1 MKQVKLFL
9 TAFALFIAM
18 GTQNVMSQDAKL
30 LKAAEKGKIEA
41 IKTLVSNYW
50 NGTDGFEKNAEQ
62 AKFWANK
69 IFEAGRADDLE
80 AQYWML
86 GRCMKGDMVWN
97 KNMKSAQ
104 SWATAIL
111 RNPKLKGNDRAAFME
126 IKEEIDQELAKE
138 EKAKKEWEAEQER
151 KRETE
156 MRARAEA
163 DMLKNPHSL
172 AQRIISIIDNKNTPF
187 SGAEEYSEKLL
198 AMEESEAKRA
208 AIKSVI
214 KECHTMATGYDS
226 ETGYSRAYDHRGTE
240 RGKQELALAA
250 KLQEYLI
257 EGGDMDELVDY
268 AYRCRQNRDT
278 ATAKKYFQQAANKGN
293 AMAMRGL
300 AFCYEDEN
308 NNVEAEKWY
317 TKLLETDASER
328 YCVDAMDFFR
338 KTNQSQKILKILEIS
353 AEKTNNRDAML
364 RLGDIYR
371 NGKDWDFK
379 KSGITVTKNLATA
392 MKWYKK
398 ARDAGSKAAL
408 FFMADCYWTG
418 GTGVTQNRAQAAKLY
433 QQLMNKVGIL
443 HLNISEAEPDE
454 KSKANY
460 RMGYCLETGTGVVKN
475 IPFAWDLYCKSNEA
489 EAYYRRG
496 VMLEKRWVYERLRPD
511 LRKQQVRQ
519 LYQTAANMGHKQA
532 QQALNRMYR

>member
-187 SGAEEYSEKLL
+187 SEAEEYSEKLL

-214 KECHTMATGYDS
+214 KECQLMGTGYNPDNDS
-226 ETGYSRAYDHRGTE
+226 YLSMSHEGTE
-240 RGKQELALAA
+240 RGRLEMALAA
-250 KLQEYLI
+250 KLQQQMI
-257 EGGDMDELVDY
+257 EGGDINELIDF
-268 AYRCRQNRDT
+268 AYRCRQSGDI
-278 ATAKKYFQQAANKGN
+278 ATAKKYFQQGADKGN

-300 AFCYEDEN
+300 AFCYEDEKN
-308 NNVEAEKWY
+308 NAEAEKWY
-317 TKLLETDASER
+317 SKLLETDASEK

-338 KTNQSQKILKILEIS
+338 KTNQPNKILKILETS
-353 AEKTNNRDAML
+353 AENTNNRDAML

-398 ARDAGSKAAL
+398 ARETGSRAAL

-433 QQLMNKVGIL
+433 KQLMEEAGLLN
-443 HLNISEAEPDE
+443 LNISEAERDE
-454 KSKANY
+454 QSKANY
-460 RMGYCLETGTGVVKN
+460 RYGYCLETGTGVIKN
-475 IPFAWDLYCKSNEA
+475 IPSAWNFYLESNEA
-489 EAYYRRG
+489 DAYYRRG
-496 VMLEKRWVYERLRPD
+496 VMLEKRWVHERLRPD

>member
-187 SGAEEYSEKLL
+187 SEAEEYSEKLL

-214 KECHTMATGYDS
+214 KECQLMGTGYNPDNDLYLS
-226 ETGYSRAYDHRGTE
+226 MSHEGTE
-240 RGKQELALAA
+240 RGRLEMALAA
-250 KLQEYLI
+250 KLQQQMI
-257 EGGDMDELVDY
+257 EGGDINELIDF
-268 AYRCRQNRDT
+268 AYRCRQSGDIAN
-278 ATAKKYFQQAANKGN
+278 AKKYFQQGADKGN

-317 TKLLETDASER
+317 TKLLETDASEQ

-338 KTNQSQKILKILEIS
+338 KTNQPQKILKILEIS

-379 KSGITVTKNLATA
+379 KSGIKVTKNLATA
-392 MKWYKK
+392 IKWYKK
-398 ARDAGSKAAL
+398 AREVGSKAAL

-418 GTGVTQNRAQAAKLY
+418 GTGVKQNRAEASKLY
-433 QQLMNKVGIL
+433 QKLMDEVGIFN
-443 HLNISEAEPDE
+443 LNISEAEADE

-460 RMGYCLETGTGVVKN
+460 RMGYCYENGIGAVRN
-475 IPFAWDLYCKSNEA
+475 IPKAWDLYCNSHEA
-489 EAYYRRG
+489 DAYYRRG
-496 VMLEKRWVYERLRPD
+496 VMMEKRWVYERLRPD
-511 LRKQQVRQ
+511 IRRQQVRQ
-519 LYQTAANMGHKQA
+519 FYQTAANMGHKQA

>member
-187 SGAEEYSEKLL
+187 SEAEEYSEKLL

-214 KECHTMATGYDS
+214 KE
-226 ETGYSRAYDHRGTE
+226 
-240 RGKQELALAA
+240 
-250 KLQEYLI
+250 
-257 EGGDMDELVDY
+257 
-268 AYRCRQNRDT
+268 
-278 ATAKKYFQQAANKGN
+278 
-293 AMAMRGL
+293 
-300 AFCYEDEN
+300 
-308 NNVEAEKWY
+308 
-317 TKLLETDASER
+317 
-328 YCVDAMDFFR
+328 
-338 KTNQSQKILKILEIS
+338 
-353 AEKTNNRDAML
+353 
-364 RLGDIYR
+364 
-371 NGKDWDFK
+371 
-379 KSGITVTKNLATA
+379 
-392 MKWYKK
+392 
-398 ARDAGSKAAL
+398 
-408 FFMADCYWTG
+408 
-418 GTGVTQNRAQAAKLY
+418 
-433 QQLMNKVGIL
+433 
-443 HLNISEAEPDE
+443 
-454 KSKANY
+454 
-460 RMGYCLETGTGVVKN
+460 
-475 IPFAWDLYCKSNEA
+475 
-489 EAYYRRG
+489 
-496 VMLEKRWVYERLRPD
+496 
-511 LRKQQVRQ
+511 
-519 LYQTAANMGHKQA
+519 
-532 QQALNRMYR
+532 